1 MRSRSVKMDNA
12 GIFALAIVAAVII
25 GYIAHK
31 NHWKIADYF

>member
-1 MRSRSVKMDNA
+1 MMNELAMSLVPIML
-12 GIFALAIVAAVII
+12 GVALII